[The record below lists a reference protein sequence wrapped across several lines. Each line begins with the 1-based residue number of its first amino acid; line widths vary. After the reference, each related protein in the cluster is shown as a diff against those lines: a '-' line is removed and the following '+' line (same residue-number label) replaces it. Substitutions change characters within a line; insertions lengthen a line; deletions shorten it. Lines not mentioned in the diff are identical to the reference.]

1 MDKGELKAAVVHE
14 VGVKVDDMLESAKA
28 ESAKQTGA
36 NVALLAA
43 AKKVAELA
51 QHVDKDLEAGDLE
64 NLEPPHVAQAIKKYI
79 TRCEGVLH
87 NLAEVAARAKLTSEG
102 RVQMAEL
109 IVGNLKKVHDAEHAK
124 SMLKK
129 QLEEESAVAQT
140 DVRPT
145 GVRPVSLKEQR
156 LAEEASSKPNGS
168 SKKTVKKKTVK
179 KASRK
184 MSGKSTQKAN

>member
-28 ESAKQTGA
+28 ESAKHTGA

-51 QHVDKDLEAGDLE
+51 QHVDKDLEEGKLNDLE
-64 NLEPPHVAQAIKKYI
+64 PHLVAQAVKKYI

-87 NLAEVAARAKLTSEG
+87 NLAEVSARAKLTSEG
-102 RVQMAEL
+102 RIQMAEL
-109 IVGNLKKVHDAEHAK
+109 IVGNLKKVHDAELAK
-124 SMLKK
+124 SRLKK
-129 QLEEESAVAQT
+129 QLEEEPAVAQT

-145 GVRPVSLKEQR
+145 GVRPMSLKEQR
-156 LAEEASSKPNGS
+156 LAEEASNKSNGS
-168 SKKTVKKKTVK
+168 AKKTAKKTAK